1 VKNFN
6 ACALKAIE
14 ASDAAKAQSW
24 MCDLKAP
31 VRFAIAN
38 ETPDGITLSGDRIKT
53 FSGGGDTI
61 TARQNHQDE
70 YEFWIQALPCILAN
84 DINYKG
90 DAQTVARMKFID
102 ALYRYL
108 DAENYEKKKHEP
120 EVRPADPNLKVW
132 LSREDV
138 QTAFASLLV
147 KAYEATKPV
156 APDAVRKSI
165 AEWAENDDLGDRLES
180 LFEKTNDPEDF
191 LSFTKIQSKVQ
202 QDGCTASKT
211 IIGRA
216 LTKLG
221 FEAVSKKISG
231 RTVSGRKF
239 IKEREEDF

>member
-1 VKNFN
+1 
-6 ACALKAIE
+6 
-14 ASDAAKAQSW
+14 
-24 MCDLKAP
+24 M
-31 VRFAIAN
+31 
-38 ETPDGITLSGDRIKT
+38 SGDRIKT

-84 DINYKG
+84 DIKYKG
-90 DAQTVARMKFID
+90 DDQTVARMKFID
-102 ALYRYL
+102 AIFRYL

-120 EVRPADPNLKVW
+120 EVRPADPKLKLW

-191 LSFTKIQSKVQ
+191 LSFTKIQLKVQ

-211 IIGRA
+211 TIGRA

-221 FEAVSKKISG
+221 FEAVSKNFRSNSLGSKVYQRAGG
-231 RTVSGRKF
+231 RFLLRPVGGLAVGGPVRTFLS
-239 IKEREEDF
+239 DFFAF